1 MVYIPRIDKGYR
13 NLKRYRQIVGIFI
26 KYGFAE
32 VVDRMNLTVYLQFG
46 RRLFKRDAGK
56 TTRLSP
62 SARIR
67 LALEELGPTFI
78 KLGQVLSTRSFLIP
92 PELVDELSKLQDEVK
107 PLPFEKLQTYVEE
120 ELDGTISEKFAR
132 FDKDAIAS
140 ASLAQAHRA
149 TTHDGRE
156 VVVKIQRPEV
166 ARTIATDLDILSD
179 LARLMDKYIPE
190 SRQFDPE
197 GVVREL
203 TQTTKRELDFLNEGR
218 NIEIFAKNLKNFEH
232 VYIPKVFW
240 EYTTNKIL
248 TTEFIDGIKISEI
261 EELKRAGCDLK
272 FISQVGGQFI
282 LKQIFEDGFFHAD
295 PHPGNLFIKDRDTI
309 VPVDF
314 GMMGRLDDF
323 LMEQLSDLLIATI
336 RKDAELII
344 RVLVNIGSLNED
356 QDVRSLRVDIANFV
370 DRYYGVPLKRINMQ
384 TIVADVFDVV
394 TKHQLRTQSNL
405 LLLMKALGT
414 YEDLA
419 RKLDPDFEIFSLAKP
434 YVHKLLLRRLD
445 ASKIAYEGIKSLRD
459 LYDLL
464 KAAPRELELLLK
476 KIKRGQFAI
485 ELQDRGLQNL
495 MLEMDRAS
503 NRIAF
508 SLIIAALIIGSSMIL
523 NLRTGP
529 LLFGFPLFGML
540 GYLFAGLLGIWLV
553 IAILRS
559 GRL

>member
-1 MVYIPRIDKGYR
+1 
-13 NLKRYRQIVGIFI
+13 
-26 KYGFAE
+26 
-32 VVDRMNLTVYLQFG
+32 
-46 RRLFKRDAGK
+46 
-56 TTRLSP
+56 
-62 SARIR
+62 
-67 LALEELGPTFI
+67 
-78 KLGQVLSTRSFLIP
+78 
-92 PELVDELSKLQDEVK
+92 
-107 PLPFEKLQTYVEE
+107 
-120 ELDGTISEKFAR
+120 
-132 FDKDAIAS
+132 
-140 ASLAQAHRA
+140 
-149 TTHDGRE
+149 
-156 VVVKIQRPEV
+156 
-166 ARTIATDLDILSD
+166 
-179 LARLMDKYIPE
+179 
-190 SRQFDPE
+190 
-197 GVVREL
+197 
-203 TQTTKRELDFLNEGR
+203 
-218 NIEIFAKNLKNFEH
+218 
-232 VYIPKVFW
+232 
-240 EYTTNKIL
+240 
-248 TTEFIDGIKISEI
+248 
-261 EELKRAGCDLK
+261 
-272 FISQVGGQFI
+272 
-282 LKQIFEDGFFHAD
+282 
-295 PHPGNLFIKDRDTI
+295 
-309 VPVDF
+309 
-314 GMMGRLDDF
+314 
-323 LMEQLSDLLIATI
+323 
-336 RKDAELII
+336 
-344 RVLVNIGSLNED
+344 
-356 QDVRSLRVDIANFV
+356 
-370 DRYYGVPLKRINMQ
+370 
-384 TIVADVFDVV
+384 VV

-434 YVHKLLLRRLD
+434 YVHNLMLRRLD